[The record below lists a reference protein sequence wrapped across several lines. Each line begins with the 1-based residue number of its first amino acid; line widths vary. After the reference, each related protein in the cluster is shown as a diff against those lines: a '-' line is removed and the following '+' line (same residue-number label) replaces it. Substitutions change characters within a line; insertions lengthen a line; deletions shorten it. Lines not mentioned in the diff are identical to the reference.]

1 MRPLIR
7 TVGNVGTVQYR
18 QQDGLK
24 RTMQKVN
31 LDKKILLKEKLE
43 AIWKD
48 QSYVKTGPY
57 DIESELR

>member
-1 MRPLIR
+1 M
-7 TVGNVGTVQYR
+7 GNVGTVQYR

-24 RTMQKVN
+24 RTIQKVN

>member
-1 MRPLIR
+1 
-7 TVGNVGTVQYR
+7 
-18 QQDGLK
+18 
-24 RTMQKVN
+24 MQKVN

>member
-7 TVGNVGTVQYR
+7 TVGKVGTVQYR

-24 RTMQKVN
+24 RTMQKVK

>member
-1 MRPLIR
+1 MIR
-7 TVGNVGTVQYR
+7 TVGKVGSVQYK
-18 QQDGLK
+18 QQNDLK
-24 RTMQKVN
+24 RTLDKVQ

-57 DIESELR
+57 DIESELREKK